1 MYQSVI
7 FLVLVTRAIKKSVCI
22 ASGEVDIILS
32 LLFAKKPIKSEPPDV
47 IWERSSVL
55 YRDKSVVMNSNRDS
69 VKLIIGFKK
78 IEYSEC

>member
-1 MYQSVI
+1 MVLGTKNASTSDIILSLRMYQSVI

-47 IWERSSVL
+47 I
-55 YRDKSVVMNSNRDS
+55 
-69 VKLIIGFKK
+69 
-78 IEYSEC
+78 